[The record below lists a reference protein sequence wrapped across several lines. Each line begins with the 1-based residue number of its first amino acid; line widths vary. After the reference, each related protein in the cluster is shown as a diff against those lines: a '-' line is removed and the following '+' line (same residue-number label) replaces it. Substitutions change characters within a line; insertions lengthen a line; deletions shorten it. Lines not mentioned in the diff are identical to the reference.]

1 MAKVIGVIPA
11 RYSSKR
17 FPGKPLV
24 DILGKPM
31 IQWVYENAM
40 GSKLL
45 DFLIVATDDERIYD
59 VVKSFGG
66 NVIMT
71 PSDIQTG
78 TDRVAYVLNEF
89 DADIVANIQGDEP
102 LLTSEMIDR
111 AIEPFLNSEKVD
123 ISTLAVK
130 INDVDLIFNPNVVK
144 VVFDKDKI
152 ALYFSRSPIPFCR
165 DAKNEKDWLRL
176 GNFYKHIGLYVYSRE
191 SLLRFVSLRRSSLEE
206 IEKLEQLRAL
216 ENGFRI
222 KVVISESDTIGVD
235 TPEDVEKIVAFLKN
249 KKMALKDER

>member
-11 RYSSKR
+11 RYSSTR

-45 DFLIVATDDERIYD
+45 DFLIVATDDERIYN

-235 TPEDVEKIVAFLKN
+235 TPEDVEKVVAFLKN

>member
-1 MAKVIGVIPA
+1 
-11 RYSSKR
+11 
-17 FPGKPLV
+17 
-24 DILGKPM
+24 
-31 IQWVYENAM
+31 
-40 GSKLL
+40 
-45 DFLIVATDDERIYD
+45 
-59 VVKSFGG
+59 
-66 NVIMT
+66 MT
-71 PSDIQTG
+71 PSNIQTG

-152 ALYFSRSPIPFCR
+152 ALYFSRSPIPFCC
-165 DAKNEKDWLRL
+165 DAKNEKDWLKL

-235 TPEDVEKIVAFLKN
+235 TPEDVEKVVAFLKN

>member
-1 MAKVIGVIPA
+1 MARVIGVIPA
-11 RYSSKR
+11 RYSSTR

-31 IQWVYENAM
+31 VQWVYENAM
-40 GSKLL
+40 RSKFLN
-45 DFLIVATDDERIYD
+45 FLIVATDDERIYN
-59 VVKSFGG
+59 VVKGFGG

-78 TDRVAYVLNEF
+78 TDRVAYVMNEF
-89 DADIVANIQGDEP
+89 DADIIANIQGDEP

-111 AIEPFLNSEKVD
+111 AIEPFLNGERVD

-130 INDVDLIFNPNVVK
+130 INDVNLIFNPNVVK
-144 VVFDKDKI
+144 VVFDKDNF
-152 ALYFSRSPIPFCR
+152 ALYFSRGAIPFCR
-165 DAKNEKDWLRL
+165 DAKTDEDWLKL
-176 GNFYKHIGLYVYSRE
+176 GNFYKHIGLYVYSRD
-191 SLLRFVSLRRSSLEE
+191 SLLKFVALGKSPLED

-222 KVVISESDTIGVD
+222 KVVITESDTIGVD
-235 TPEDVEKIVAFLKN
+235 TPEDVEKVVTYLKN
-249 KKMALKDER
+249 KKDGFKI

>member
-11 RYSSKR
+11 RYSSTR

-45 DFLIVATDDERIYD
+45 DFLIVATDDERIYN

-71 PSDIQTG
+71 PSNIQTG

-130 INDVDLIFNPNVVK
+130 TNDVDLIFNPNVVK

-152 ALYFSRSPIPFCR
+152 ALYFSRSPIPFCC
-165 DAKNEKDWLRL
+165 DAKNEKDWLKL

-235 TPEDVEKIVAFLKN
+235 TPEDVEKVVAFLKN

>member
-11 RYSSKR
+11 RYSSTR

-31 IQWVYENAM
+31 IQWVYENAT

-45 DFLIVATDDERIYD
+45 DFLIVATDDERIYN

-165 DAKNEKDWLRL
+165 DAKNEKDWLKL

-235 TPEDVEKIVAFLKN
+235 TPEDVEKVVAFLKN

>member
-45 DFLIVATDDERIYD
+45 DFLIVATDDERIYN

>member
-11 RYSSKR
+11 RYSSTR

-31 IQWVYENAM
+31 IQWVYENAT

-45 DFLIVATDDERIYD
+45 DFLIVATDDERIYN

-130 INDVDLIFNPNVVK
+130 INNVDLIFNPNVVK

-235 TPEDVEKIVAFLKN
+235 TPEDVEKVVAFLKN
-249 KKMALKDER
+249 KKMALKDE

>member
-11 RYSSKR
+11 RYSSTR

-45 DFLIVATDDERIYD
+45 DFLIVATDDERIYN

-191 SLLRFVSLRRSSLEE
+191 SLLKFVSLRRSSLEE

-235 TPEDVEKIVAFLKN
+235 TPEDVEKVVAFLKN

>member
-45 DFLIVATDDERIYD
+45 DFLIVATDDERIYN

-235 TPEDVEKIVAFLKN
+235 TPEDVEKVVAFLKN

>member
-11 RYSSKR
+11 RYSSTR

-45 DFLIVATDDERIYD
+45 DFLIVATDDERIYN

-111 AIEPFLNSEKVD
+111 AIEPFLNGEKVD

-191 SLLRFVSLRRSSLEE
+191 SLLRFVSLRRSLLEE

-235 TPEDVEKIVAFLKN
+235 TPEDVEKVVAFLKN

>member
-11 RYSSKR
+11 RYSSTR

-45 DFLIVATDDERIYD
+45 DFLIVATDDERIYN

-71 PSDIQTG
+71 PSNIQTG

-152 ALYFSRSPIPFCR
+152 ALYFSRGPIPFCR

-191 SLLRFVSLRRSSLEE
+191 SLLKFVSLRRSSLEE

-235 TPEDVEKIVAFLKN
+235 TPEDVEKVVAFLKN

>member
-11 RYSSKR
+11 RYSSTR

-45 DFLIVATDDERIYD
+45 DFLIVATDDERIYN

-165 DAKNEKDWLRL
+165 DAKNEKDWLKL

-235 TPEDVEKIVAFLKN
+235 TPEDVEKVVAFLKN

>member
-11 RYSSKR
+11 RYSSTR

-45 DFLIVATDDERIYD
+45 DFLIVATDDERIYN

>member
-11 RYSSKR
+11 RYSSTR

-45 DFLIVATDDERIYD
+45 DFLIVATDDERIYN

-71 PSDIQTG
+71 PSNIQTG

-152 ALYFSRSPIPFCR
+152 ALYFSRSPIPFCC
-165 DAKNEKDWLRL
+165 DAKNEKDWLKL

-235 TPEDVEKIVAFLKN
+235 TPEDVEKVVAFLKN